1 VRRLCPAWAWNLFVY
16 LPLKC
21 CGCPSSAAFRK
32 HAARLDCPQPASAI
46 FGIEIVLIRYGYE
59 LTFNCPQPTLMVC
72 LLDAHRERSQELR
85 YEVSPRTIPAIPTR
99 TYRDSFGN
107 TVRRFIAPAGELTIT
122 SDAIIEDSGLPDPIE
137 PNAREV
143 PVEQLPDETLVFLLG
158 SRYCEVDKLVDI
170 AWRHFGTS
178 PRGWRRVQAIC
189 DFVGNHMTF
198 GYEHARATRTA
209 FEAYQERVG
218 VCRDFA
224 HLAVA
229 FCRCMNIPA
238 RYANGFLGDIGVPP
252 DPAPMDY
259 NAWIEVFLDGRWFTF
274 DARHNTPRIGRI
286 AIARGRDAT
295 DIPLVTSFG
304 PHVLKSFRVWT
315 DEVNAAVLKDLKRRR
330 A

>member
-1 VRRLCPAWAWNLFVY
+1 M
-16 LPLKC
+16 
-21 CGCPSSAAFRK
+21 
-32 HAARLDCPQPASAI
+32 
-46 FGIEIVLIRYGYE
+46 LIRYGYE
-59 LTFNCPQPTLMVC
+59 LTFNCPQPAMMVC

-85 YEVSPRTIPAIPTR
+85 YEIPPTTIPAIPTT
-99 TYRDSFGN
+99 TYLDTFGN
-107 TVRRFIAPAGELTIT
+107 TVRRFIAPPGDLTIT
-122 SDAIIEDSGLPDPIE
+122 SDAVIEDSGMPDPIE
-137 PNAREV
+137 LDAGES
-143 PVEQLPDETLVFLLG
+143 PVEQLPNETLVFLLG
-158 SRYCEVDKLVDI
+158 SRYCETDKLVDI
-170 AWRHFGTS
+170 AWRHFGSS

-189 DFVGNHMTF
+189 DFVCDHLTF
-198 GYEHARATRTA
+198 GYNYARATRTA

-229 FCRCMNIPA
+229 FCRCVNIPA

-259 NAWIEVFLDGRWFTF
+259 NAWFEAFLDGRWFTF

-286 AIARGRDAT
+286 MVARGRDAT

-304 PHVLKSFRVWT
+304 PHILKTFQIWT
-315 DEVNAAVLKDLKRRR
+315 DEVDAAALQHLNRRS